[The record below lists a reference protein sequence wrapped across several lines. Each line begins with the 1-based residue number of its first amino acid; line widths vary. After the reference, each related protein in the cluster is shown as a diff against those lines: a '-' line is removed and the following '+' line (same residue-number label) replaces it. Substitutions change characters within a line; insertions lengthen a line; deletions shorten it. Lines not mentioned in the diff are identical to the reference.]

1 PRAAAGYGFWFG
13 FGLFLFGT
21 YWVYISIHDFGAAPL
36 WLALSLMLGLVLV
49 MALYYALTTWL
60 IAALSRGD
68 PARLV
73 LAAPA
78 AWVTVEWLRSWL
90 LSGFPW
96 LSLGYSQVDS
106 PLAGWFPVVGVY
118 GVSFL
123 VVLSTAAFVAGL
135 ARTGRARRRAV
146 LVAVLPWLAGFLLA
160 LPQWTRPAGE
170 PLTTTVVQG
179 GIRQDLKWLDEQ
191 RVAALGL
198 YAKSLAAHPDSD
210 LIVWPE

>member
-78 AWVTVEWLRSWL
+78 AWVTVEWLRGWL

-96 LSLGYSQVDS
+96 LSLGYSQVDT
-106 PLAGWFPVVGVY
+106 PPAGWFPFVGVFAA
-118 GVSFL
+118 SFL
-123 VVLSTAAFVAGL
+123 SVLTVAA
-135 ARTGRARRRAV
+135 
-146 LVAVLPWLAGFLLA
+146 LVA
-160 LPQWTRPAGE
+160 RPAGRG
-170 PLTTTVVQG
+170 V
-179 GIRQDLKWLDEQ
+179 
-191 RVAALGL
+191 
-198 YAKSLAAHPDSD
+198 
-210 LIVWPE
+210 

>member
-1 PRAAAGYGFWFG
+1 
-13 FGLFLFGT
+13 
-21 YWVYISIHDFGAAPL
+21 
-36 WLALSLMLGLVLV
+36 
-49 MALYYALTTWL
+49 
-60 IAALSRGD
+60 
-68 PARLV
+68 
-73 LAAPA
+73 
-78 AWVTVEWLRSWL
+78 
-90 LSGFPW
+90 
-96 LSLGYSQVDS
+96 LGYSQVDS

-179 GIRQDLKWLDEQ
+179 GIRQDLKWLNEQ

-210 LIVWPE
+210 LIVWPEVAIPFRIEDAEDYLGWLEDELEVAGQSLALGILQGREDTYNSVLLLDGDRWQVYRKRHLVPFGEYFPVPDSVREWMRMQNLPYNDMSAG